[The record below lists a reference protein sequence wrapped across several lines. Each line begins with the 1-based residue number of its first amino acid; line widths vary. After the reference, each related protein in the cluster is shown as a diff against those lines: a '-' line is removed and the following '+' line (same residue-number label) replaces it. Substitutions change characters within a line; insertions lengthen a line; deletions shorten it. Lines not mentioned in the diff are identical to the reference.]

1 MPSRPSAIDKYTLPA
16 YTNLVRTDRFA
27 LHLDHANTD
36 ASLVTVIAET
46 PQGEFEIFGQV
57 VWAPD
62 HIVIREFGIWGG
74 AISGMLL
81 RELADLVMETFDV
94 ERIEIRD
101 SRRVAGHRQGRP
113 IQGRPV
119 KDRVWRRRLSR

>member
-1 MPSRPSAIDKYTLPA
+1 MPSRPPAIDKYTLPA
-16 YTNLVRTDRFA
+16 YTTLVRTERFA

-74 AISGMLL
+74 RMHGMLL
-81 RELADLVMETFDV
+81 RELADLVMEAFDV

-101 SRRVAGHRQGRP
+101 SRRVAGHRP
-113 IQGRPV
+113 GRPV
-119 KDRVWRRRLSR
+119 KDRVWHRRVSD